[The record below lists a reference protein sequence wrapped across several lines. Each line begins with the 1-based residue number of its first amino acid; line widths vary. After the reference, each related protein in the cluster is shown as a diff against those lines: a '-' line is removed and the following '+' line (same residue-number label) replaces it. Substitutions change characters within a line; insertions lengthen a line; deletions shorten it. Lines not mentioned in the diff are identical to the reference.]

1 MKKIFIKI
9 SKISLILVL
18 LVILAGS
25 FVRMTGS
32 GMGCPDWP
40 KCFGH
45 LIPPTSISQI
55 EWSPKKN
62 YNKGVILKHD
72 GKLIVSKKKFVSK
85 NKINLSNWKDYTK
98 HDYSDFDATKTW
110 IEFINRL
117 LGVIAGLAT
126 LIMFFISLTYWNKK
140 NILIFNSF
148 LIIVGM
154 GFQAW
159 LGKLVVDSNLAPYK
173 ITVHMLMALVII
185 SLIIYSIFKAKN
197 HKESKIINVDS
208 TNEFNLSIKIES
220 VVNSSFKYGIFTF
233 DDDAKT
239 SYDKMIEA
247 VSLAENF
254 LEENAYY
261 EVKNIEP
268 KEFDIEKLQK
278 QISKEK
284 GFEIVCKINQS
295 PLALYYSSL
304 NKENITKGVLTPE
317 HIIRTKRLPLVLD
330 DDSIEESLKKYK
342 VTYKEYFDAHAND
355 EIMLNPAPNYAVVKD
370 FGVITFGKNEKEA
383 NILNDVVS
391 HTMNAVLT
399 ADKLGGYE
407 SISLADSFE
416 ME

>member
-55 EWSPKKN
+55 EWSPKKT

-85 NKINLSNWKDYTK
+85 NKINLSNWENYTK
-98 HDYSDFDATKTW
+98 HNYSDFDATKTW

-126 LIMFFISLTYWNKK
+126 LIMFFISLTYRNKK

-185 SLIIYSIFKAKN
+185 SLIIYSIFKAKDY
-197 HKESKIINVDS
+197 KENKIIKDTFIKNLILFSVFVSLFQIIIGTQVREFIDLQYEIYGPNKKNQWLNVPNFYFYFHRSFSILIVLLNFSLYYLIKSKNYSSILIKKIGIVILLEILVGIIMFYLD
-208 TNEFNLSIKIES
+208 FPFLSQPIHLLLATILFSYQFYWVLHYK
-220 VVNSSFKYGIFTF
+220 
-233 DDDAKT
+233 KT
-239 SYDKMIEA
+239 S
-247 VSLAENF
+247 
-254 LEENAYY
+254 
-261 EVKNIEP
+261 
-268 KEFDIEKLQK
+268 
-278 QISKEK
+278 
-284 GFEIVCKINQS
+284 
-295 PLALYYSSL
+295 
-304 NKENITKGVLTPE
+304 
-317 HIIRTKRLPLVLD
+317 
-330 DDSIEESLKKYK
+330 
-342 VTYKEYFDAHAND
+342 
-355 EIMLNPAPNYAVVKD
+355 
-370 FGVITFGKNEKEA
+370 
-383 NILNDVVS
+383 
-391 HTMNAVLT
+391 
-399 ADKLGGYE
+399 
-407 SISLADSFE
+407 
-416 ME
+416 

>member
-55 EWSPKKN
+55 EWSPKKT

-85 NKINLSNWKDYTK
+85 NKINLSNWENYTK
-98 HDYSDFDATKTW
+98 HNYSDFDATKTW

-185 SLIIYSIFKAKN
+185 SLIIYSIFKAKDY
-197 HKESKIINVDS
+197 KESKIIKDTFIKNLILFSVFVSLFQIIIGTQVREFIDLQYEIYGPNKKNQWLNVPNFYFYFHRSFSILIILLNFSLYYLIKSKNYTSILIEKIGIIIVLEILVGIIMFYLD
-208 TNEFNLSIKIES
+208 FPFLSQPIHLLLATILFSYQFYWVLHYK
-220 VVNSSFKYGIFTF
+220 
-233 DDDAKT
+233 KT
-239 SYDKMIEA
+239 S
-247 VSLAENF
+247 
-254 LEENAYY
+254 
-261 EVKNIEP
+261 
-268 KEFDIEKLQK
+268 
-278 QISKEK
+278 
-284 GFEIVCKINQS
+284 
-295 PLALYYSSL
+295 
-304 NKENITKGVLTPE
+304 
-317 HIIRTKRLPLVLD
+317 
-330 DDSIEESLKKYK
+330 
-342 VTYKEYFDAHAND
+342 
-355 EIMLNPAPNYAVVKD
+355 
-370 FGVITFGKNEKEA
+370 
-383 NILNDVVS
+383 
-391 HTMNAVLT
+391 
-399 ADKLGGYE
+399 
-407 SISLADSFE
+407 
-416 ME
+416 

>member
-1 MKKIFIKI
+1 MKEIFIKV

-55 EWSPKKN
+55 EWSPKKT

-85 NKINLSNWKDYTK
+85 NKINLSNWENYTK
-98 HDYSDFDATKTW
+98 HNYSDFDATKTW

-197 HKESKIINVDS
+197 HKESKIIKDTFVKNLILFSVFVSLFQIIIGTQVREFIDLQYEIYGPNKKNQWLNVPNFYFYFHRSFSILIILLNFSLYYLIKSKNYTSILIEKIGIIIVLEILVGIIMFYLD
-208 TNEFNLSIKIES
+208 FPFLSQPIHLLLATILFSYQFYWVLHYK
-220 VVNSSFKYGIFTF
+220 
-233 DDDAKT
+233 KT
-239 SYDKMIEA
+239 S
-247 VSLAENF
+247 
-254 LEENAYY
+254 
-261 EVKNIEP
+261 
-268 KEFDIEKLQK
+268 
-278 QISKEK
+278 
-284 GFEIVCKINQS
+284 
-295 PLALYYSSL
+295 
-304 NKENITKGVLTPE
+304 
-317 HIIRTKRLPLVLD
+317 
-330 DDSIEESLKKYK
+330 
-342 VTYKEYFDAHAND
+342 
-355 EIMLNPAPNYAVVKD
+355 
-370 FGVITFGKNEKEA
+370 
-383 NILNDVVS
+383 
-391 HTMNAVLT
+391 
-399 ADKLGGYE
+399 
-407 SISLADSFE
+407 
-416 ME
+416 

>member
-1 MKKIFIKI
+1 MKEIFIKV

-55 EWSPKKN
+55 EWSPKKT

-85 NKINLSNWKDYTK
+85 NKINLSNWENYTK
-98 HDYSDFDATKTW
+98 HNYSDFDATKTW

-197 HKESKIINVDS
+197 YKESKIIKDTFIKNLILFSVFVS
-208 TNEFNLSIKIES
+208 LFQIIIGTQVREFIDLQYEIYGPNKKNQWLNAPNFYFYFHRSFSILIVLLNFSLYYLIKSKNYSSILIKKIGIVILLEILVGIIMFYLDFPFLSQPIHLLLATILFSYQFYWVLHYK
-220 VVNSSFKYGIFTF
+220 
-233 DDDAKT
+233 KT
-239 SYDKMIEA
+239 S
-247 VSLAENF
+247 
-254 LEENAYY
+254 
-261 EVKNIEP
+261 
-268 KEFDIEKLQK
+268 
-278 QISKEK
+278 
-284 GFEIVCKINQS
+284 
-295 PLALYYSSL
+295 
-304 NKENITKGVLTPE
+304 
-317 HIIRTKRLPLVLD
+317 
-330 DDSIEESLKKYK
+330 
-342 VTYKEYFDAHAND
+342 
-355 EIMLNPAPNYAVVKD
+355 
-370 FGVITFGKNEKEA
+370 
-383 NILNDVVS
+383 
-391 HTMNAVLT
+391 
-399 ADKLGGYE
+399 
-407 SISLADSFE
+407 
-416 ME
+416 

>member
-1 MKKIFIKI
+1 MKEIFIKV
-9 SKISLILVL
+9 SKISLILVF

-55 EWSPKKN
+55 EWSPKKT

-85 NKINLSNWKDYTK
+85 NKINLSNWENYTK
-98 HDYSDFDATKTW
+98 HNYSDFDATKTW

-197 HKESKIINVDS
+197 HKESKIIKDTFVKNLILFSVFVSLFQIIIGTQVREFIDLQYEIYGPNKKNQWLNVPNFYFYFHRSFSILIILLNFSLYYLIKSKNYSSILIEKIGIIIVLEILVGIIMFYLD
-208 TNEFNLSIKIES
+208 FPFLSQPIHLLLATILFSYQFYWVLHYK
-220 VVNSSFKYGIFTF
+220 
-233 DDDAKT
+233 KT
-239 SYDKMIEA
+239 S
-247 VSLAENF
+247 
-254 LEENAYY
+254 
-261 EVKNIEP
+261 
-268 KEFDIEKLQK
+268 
-278 QISKEK
+278 
-284 GFEIVCKINQS
+284 
-295 PLALYYSSL
+295 
-304 NKENITKGVLTPE
+304 
-317 HIIRTKRLPLVLD
+317 
-330 DDSIEESLKKYK
+330 
-342 VTYKEYFDAHAND
+342 
-355 EIMLNPAPNYAVVKD
+355 
-370 FGVITFGKNEKEA
+370 
-383 NILNDVVS
+383 
-391 HTMNAVLT
+391 
-399 ADKLGGYE
+399 
-407 SISLADSFE
+407 
-416 ME
+416 

>member
-55 EWSPKKN
+55 EWSPKKT

-85 NKINLSNWKDYTK
+85 NKINLSNWENYTK
-98 HDYSDFDATKTW
+98 HNYSDFDATKTW

-197 HKESKIINVDS
+197 YKESKIIKDTFIKNLILFSVFVSLFQIIIGTQVREFIDLQYEIYGPNKKNQWLNVPNFYFYFHRSFSILIILLNFSLYYLIKSKNYSSILIEKIGIIIVLEILVGIIMFYLD
-208 TNEFNLSIKIES
+208 FPFLSQPIHLLLATILFSYQFYWVLHYK
-220 VVNSSFKYGIFTF
+220 
-233 DDDAKT
+233 KT
-239 SYDKMIEA
+239 S
-247 VSLAENF
+247 
-254 LEENAYY
+254 
-261 EVKNIEP
+261 
-268 KEFDIEKLQK
+268 
-278 QISKEK
+278 
-284 GFEIVCKINQS
+284 
-295 PLALYYSSL
+295 
-304 NKENITKGVLTPE
+304 
-317 HIIRTKRLPLVLD
+317 
-330 DDSIEESLKKYK
+330 
-342 VTYKEYFDAHAND
+342 
-355 EIMLNPAPNYAVVKD
+355 
-370 FGVITFGKNEKEA
+370 
-383 NILNDVVS
+383 
-391 HTMNAVLT
+391 
-399 ADKLGGYE
+399 
-407 SISLADSFE
+407 
-416 ME
+416 